1 MLLNASLFE
10 VALPA
15 ALAEDLH
22 QLQEAKVLRHL
33 DAKIAEFLGEQFP
46 QAEPQELLLAA
57 LVSAQQAEG
66 HLCLDVAE
74 PDLYQRLFTV
84 EITAGQH
91 ELIAPQLLPQDT
103 HQWQALL
110 SVSPLC
116 QGESSPLVLE
126 KNRVYLRRHWHQEA
140 LVATAIAQRLQAQ
153 SAAPQ
158 GLKERLDAL
167 FTEASA
173 GEPNWQ
179 KAACAMAAG
188 RAFSIITGGP
198 GTGKTT
204 TVVRLLALLQ
214 QMAMEQGQ
222 ALRIRLAA
230 PTGKAAAR
238 LTESISE
245 QVNELDVS
253 DQVKQQLPTEVA
265 TLHRLLGSRPN
276 SRRFRHHAHNPIPAD
291 LVVVDEASMIDMELM
306 AALLQA
312 LSAHTKLVL
321 IGDKDQLASVEAG
334 AIMGELCRETNVQ
347 SLCYHESVLKELRQA
362 GIEGLENEQAAPN
375 ASLLAQHIVMLRKSY
390 RFDANSG
397 IGELA
402 RAVNSNNPTR
412 AKQLLEQGGANPKK
426 QDLLHVRLRQEGLAQ
441 ELPALLMQGEYGL
454 KTLFALVKNPSTNK
468 DEWAKACLKQLARQ
482 QLLSGQRTG
491 PYGVTALNHA
501 VEASLRSLGLAPQ
514 PHPQQPSHWYAGR
527 PVMVTRNDY
536 QLNLMNGDVGITLNM
551 AGQLRVAFELPD
563 GSIRWVSPRRL
574 SSVETVYA
582 MTVHKSQG
590 SGFGHTLLLLPP
602 MSNELLTRELVYTAI
617 TRSEERFTLITTG
630 ANVFN
635 QAMARVTQ
643 RASGLWEKVLSVG
656 QTKP

>member
-1 MLLNASLFE
+1 MLPSASLFDANLPP
-10 VALPA
+10 ALV
-15 ALAEDLH
+15 EDLQ

-33 DAKIAEFLGEQFP
+33 DAQIAAFLGEQFP
-46 QAEPQELLLAA
+46 QAQPQELLLAA

-66 HLCLDVAE
+66 HLCLDMAE
-74 PDLYQRLFTV
+74 PNLYQRLFTV
-84 EITAGQH
+84 ETNTHQR
-91 ELIAPQLLPQDT
+91 ELMAPQLLPQEAST
-103 HQWQALL
+103 WQALL
-110 SVSPLC
+110 SASPLC
-116 QGESSPLVLE
+116 QGEGSPLVLE
-126 KNRVYLRRHWHQEA
+126 EKRVYLRRHWHQEA
-140 LVATAIAQRLQAQ
+140 QVAAAIAQRLHAQ
-153 SAAPQ
+153 SSPVQ

-167 FTEASA
+167 FTEPSG

-179 KAACAMAAG
+179 RAACAMAAS
-188 RAFSIITGGP
+188 RAFTIITGGP

-214 QMAMEQGQ
+214 QMAVEQGQ

-238 LTESISE
+238 LTESISQ
-245 QVNELDVS
+245 QVNSLTIADSVRE
-253 DQVKQQLPTEVA
+253 QLPTEVA

-312 LSAHTKLVL
+312 LSPHTKLVL
-321 IGDKDQLASVEAG
+321 LGDKDQLASVEAG
-334 AIMGELCRETNVQ
+334 AIMGELCRETHPHT
-347 SLCYHESVLKELRQA
+347 LCYHQAVLDELQQA
-362 GIEGLENEQAAPN
+362 GVEGLEQAQAAPD

-402 RAVNSNNPTR
+402 RAVNNNNPVR
-412 AKQLLEQGGANPKK
+412 AKQLLEQGGATPEKH
-426 QDLLHVRLRQEGLAQ
+426 DLYHQHLRSEDLELA
-441 ELPALLMQGEYGL
+441 LPALLLQGEYGL
-454 KTLFALVKNPSTNK
+454 TKLFALAKSPGADKEV
-468 DEWAKACLKQLARQ
+468 WAKACLAQLARQ
-482 QLLSGQRTG
+482 QLLSAQRTG
-491 PYGVTALNHA
+491 PYGVTALNQA
-501 VEASLRSLGLAPQ
+501 VEASLRSAGLAP
-514 PHPQQPSHWYAGR
+514 PVHPQSPSHWYAGR

-536 QLNLMNGDVGITLNM
+536 QLHLMNGDVGITLM
-551 AGQLRVAFELPD
+551 VDGQLRVAFELPD

-574 SSVETVYA
+574 NSVETVYA

-602 MSNELLTRELVYTAI
+602 MGNELLTRELVYTAI

-630 ANVFN
+630 NGVFS

-643 RASGLWEKVLSVG
+643 RASGLWEKLA
-656 QTKP
+656 